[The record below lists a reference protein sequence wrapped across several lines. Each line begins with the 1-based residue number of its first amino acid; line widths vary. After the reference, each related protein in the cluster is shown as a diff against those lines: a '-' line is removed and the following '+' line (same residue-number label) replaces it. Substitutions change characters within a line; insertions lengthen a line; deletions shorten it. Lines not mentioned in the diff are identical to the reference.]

1 MGSLVRMNHIFI
13 YHTEIKSTLFSSTE
27 VHVNFSM
34 VAYYLSD
41 TYVEFSEL
49 YVVMSTCH
57 LHVLVSLKII
67 FSIPQ
72 N

>member
-13 YHTEIKSTLFSSTE
+13 HHTEIKSTHFFFNIGD
-27 VHVNFSM
+27 VKFSM
-34 VAYYLSD
+34 VSYYLSD

-67 FSIPQ
+67 FSIP
-72 N
+72 